1 MSGLGEMFA
10 NTVHSVTGKTPQQH
24 VDDLKSALPKPA
36 QGAMSDSASSRA
48 LGAPSENYGKTMT
61 GGRRHKKK
69 HGGRKGKTHKK
80 KRRGGKSYY

>member
-1 MSGLGEMFA
+1 MSSIGDWFN

-24 VDDLKSALPKPA
+24 ADDLKSALPKPA

-48 LGAPSENYGKTMT
+48 LGAASEPSGKTMT
-61 GGRRHKKK
+61 GGRRHKRK
-69 HGGRKGKTHKK
+69 HGGRKKTHK

>member
-24 VDDLKSALPKPA
+24 ADDLKSALPKPA
-36 QGAMSDSASSRA
+36 QGAMSDSTSSRA
-48 LGAPSENYGKTMT
+48 LGAPSEPNGKTMT

-69 HGGRKGKTHKK
+69 HSGKKKTHK